1 MLEINKKQKDLKYFQ
16 HKLKLL
22 NQDNQNIIK
31 KKNFN
36 HLHNQ
41 LDQLEN
47 LQDHNQQIFFNQMI
61 EEV

>member
-1 MLEINKKQKDLKYFQ
+1 MLEINKKLKDLKYFQ
-16 HKLKLL
+16 LKLKLL

-31 KKNFN
+31 KRNFN

-47 LQDHNQQIFFNQMI
+47 LQDHNQQIFFNQMK
-61 EEV
+61 EEL

>member
-16 HKLKLL
+16 LKLKLL

-31 KKNFN
+31 KRNFN

-47 LQDHNQQIFFNQMI
+47 LQDHNLQIFFNQMI
-61 EEV
+61 EEL

>member
-16 HKLKLL
+16 LKLKLL

-36 HLHNQ
+36 HPHNQ

-47 LQDHNQQIFFNQMI
+47 LQGHYHQIFFKQMI
-61 EEV
+61 EEI

>member
-47 LQDHNQQIFFNQMI
+47 LQDHNQQIFFNQMK
-61 EEV
+61 EEL